1 MGMRSIIVKIANQCK
16 RVRINIILLYSLMRK
31 TAFLL
36 LSCILYLSIQASD
49 SLNIQ
54 LNKHSFNKGDTLDLA
69 CIIPD
74 FEKVKLNAASLHV
87 WIDHIGTGTRWKF
100 RYPFINGEA
109 QASLVLAQTLP
120 DGHYAVNLLVQKGY
134 FRLSGQLK
142 DKFEDE
148 NNINYLMVPKNKRT
162 YSETITLN
170 KDGFFRLKSTLFEDS
185 AYFIFSPIKK
195 NAKNNLKISIETP
208 LDSTFIPEMESRIWI
223 SVGNQKTLLNKEDS
237 AAYTFNMIT
246 NSGTDLLPN
255 VTVVSKYKKK
265 VEQYNDYYSSGL
277 FKRDE
282 AMIFDG
288 LEDETMA
295 RSMSILRFLEG
306 KVPGLIIEKDQESMV
321 EVARW
326 RGELTEIYLD
336 EFKVTPQD
344 IWIVSP
350 SDVAMVKVYRP
361 PAMLSPL
368 SGAAGAIAIYTKR
381 GEFADKSRSRHSFTV
396 KGYTPAETVWQ

>member
-1 MGMRSIIVKIANQCK
+1 
-16 RVRINIILLYSLMRK
+16 MRK
-31 TAFLL
+31 ILFLL
-36 LSCILYLSIQASD
+36 LAGLLFSKIQASD

-54 LNKHSFNKGDTLDLA
+54 LNKQSFKKGDTLDFS
-69 CIIPD
+69 CVIPD

-87 WIDHIGTGTRWKF
+87 WIDHIATGTRWKF

-109 QASLVLAQTLP
+109 QASLVLARTLP
-120 DGHYAVNLLVQKGY
+120 DGHFAVNFMVQKGY

-142 DKFEDE
+142 DKFDDE

-162 YSETITLN
+162 YMETINLN

-185 AYFIFSPIKK
+185 AYFVFTPVKK
-195 NAKNNLKISIETP
+195 NAKNNLNISIETP
-208 LDSTFIPEMESRIWI
+208 LDSSFIPEMESRLWI
-223 SVGNQKTLLNKEDS
+223 SVGNTKRAINKEDS
-237 AAYTFNMIT
+237 AAYAFNMIT
-246 NSGTDLLPN
+246 SSGTDLLPN
-255 VTVVSKYKKK
+255 VTVVGKYKKK
-265 VEQYNDYYSSGL
+265 IEQYDDYYSSGL
-277 FKRDE
+277 FKRDD

-288 LEDETMA
+288 IEDETMA

-306 KVPGLIIEKDQESMV
+306 KVPGLIIEKDQETMV
-321 EVARW
+321 EMARW
-326 RGELTEIYLD
+326 RGEPTEIYLD
-336 EFKVTPQD
+336 EFRVTPQD

-381 GEFADKSRSRHSFTV
+381 GEFAGKNRYKHSFTV
-396 KGYTPAETVWQ
+396 KGYTTATTVWQ

>member
-1 MGMRSIIVKIANQCK
+1 MNFYYI
-16 RVRINIILLYSLMRK
+16 LYSLMRK
-31 TAFLL
+31 ACFLL
-36 LSCILYLSIQASD
+36 LCCLLYLSIQASD
-49 SLNIQ
+49 SLYVQ
-54 LNKHSFNKGDTLDLA
+54 LNKQTFKKGDTLDFS
-69 CIIPD
+69 CVIPD

-87 WIDHIGTGTRWKF
+87 WIDHISTGTRWKF

-109 QASLVLAQTLP
+109 QAALVLAKTLP
-120 DGHYAVNLLVQKGY
+120 DGHFAVNFLVQKGY

-185 AYFIFSPIKK
+185 AYFVFSPVKK
-195 NAKNNLKISIETP
+195 NAKNNLNVSIETP

-223 SVGNQKTLLNKEDS
+223 TVGNQKRPMNKKDS
-237 AAYTFNMIT
+237 AAYAFNMISS
-246 NSGTDLLPN
+246 SGTDLLPN
-255 VTVVSKYKKK
+255 VTVVGKYKKK
-265 VEQYNDYYSSGL
+265 VEQYDDYYSSGP

-288 LEDETMA
+288 IEDATMA
-295 RSMSILRFLEG
+295 GSMSILRFLEG

-321 EVARW
+321 EMARW
-326 RGELTEIYLD
+326 RGEPTEIYLH
-336 EFKVTPQD
+336 EFRVSPQD

-381 GEFADKSRSRHSFTV
+381 GEFAGKNRFKHSFTV
-396 KGYTPAETVWQ
+396 KGYTPAEAVWQ

>member
-1 MGMRSIIVKIANQCK
+1 
-16 RVRINIILLYSLMRK
+16 MRK
-31 TAFLL
+31 LTLIWLF
-36 LSCILYLSIQASD
+36 CVFVSITQASD
-49 SLNIQ
+49 SLIIQ
-54 LNKHSFNKGDTLDLA
+54 INKQELKKGDTLDFS

-74 FEKVKLNAASLHV
+74 FEKAKLNAASLHV
-87 WIDHIGTGTRWKF
+87 WIDHISTGMRWKF

-109 QASLVLAQTLP
+109 QASLVLAKTLP
-120 DGHYAVNLLVQKGY
+120 NGHFAVNFMVQKGY

-162 YSETITLN
+162 YTETIALN
-170 KDGFFRLKSTLFEDS
+170 KDGHFRLKSTLFEDS
-185 AYFIFSPIKK
+185 AYFVFTPIKRS
-195 NAKNNLKISIETP
+195 AKNNLNISIETP
-208 LDSTFIPEMESRIWI
+208 LDSAFIPEMESRLWI
-223 SVGNQKTLLNKEDS
+223 SVGIPKRNMNKTDS
-237 AAYTFNMIT
+237 AAYAFNMT
-246 NSGTDLLPN
+246 ATSGTDLLPG
-255 VTVVSKYKKK
+255 VTVIGKYKKK
-265 VEQYNDYYSSGL
+265 VEQYDDYYSSGP

-282 AMIFDG
+282 AMVFDG

-306 KVPGLIIEKDQESMV
+306 KVPGLIVEKDQESMV
-321 EVARW
+321 EMARW
-326 RGELTEIYLD
+326 RGEPIEIYLD
-336 EFKVTPQD
+336 EFRVTPQD

-381 GEFADKSRSRHSFTV
+381 GEFAGKNRFKHSFTV

>member
-1 MGMRSIIVKIANQCK
+1 
-16 RVRINIILLYSLMRK
+16 MRK
-31 TAFLL
+31 ILFILITC
-36 LSCILYLSIQASD
+36 LSLSQIQAAD

-54 LNKHSFNKGDTLDLA
+54 LNKQSFKKGDTLDFS

-87 WIDHIGTGTRWKF
+87 WIDHISTGTRWKF

-109 QASLVLAQTLP
+109 QASLVLAKTLP
-120 DGHYAVNLLVQKGY
+120 DGHFAVNFMVQKGY

-142 DKFEDE
+142 DKFADE
-148 NNINYLMVPKNKRT
+148 NSINYLMVPKNKRT
-162 YSETITLN
+162 YMETIALN

-185 AYFIFSPIKK
+185 AYFVFTPVKK
-195 NAKNNLKISIETP
+195 NAKNNLNISIETP
-208 LDSTFIPEMESRIWI
+208 LDSSFIPEMESRIWI
-223 SVGNQKTLLNKEDS
+223 SVGSVKRAINKEDS
-237 AAYTFNMIT
+237 AAYAFNMIT
-246 NSGTDLLPN
+246 SSGTDLLPN
-255 VTVVSKYKKK
+255 VTVVGKYKKK
-265 VEQYNDYYSSGL
+265 VEQYDDYYSSGP

-288 LEDETMA
+288 IEDETMA

-306 KVPGLIIEKDQESMV
+306 KVPGLIIEKDQETMV
-321 EVARW
+321 EMARW
-326 RGELTEIYLD
+326 RGEPAEIYLD
-336 EFKVTPQD
+336 EFRVTPQD

-381 GEFADKSRSRHSFTV
+381 GEFAGENRFKHSFTV
-396 KGYTPAETVWQ
+396 KGYTPVETIWQ

>member
-1 MGMRSIIVKIANQCK
+1 MLSC
-16 RVRINIILLYSLMRK
+16 LLYLN
-31 TAFLL
+31 
-36 LSCILYLSIQASD
+36 IQASD
-49 SLNIQ
+49 SLYVQ
-54 LNKHSFNKGDTLDLA
+54 LNKQNFKKGDTLDFS
-69 CIIPD
+69 CVIPD
-74 FEKVKLNAASLHV
+74 FEKAKLNAASLHV
-87 WIDHIGTGTRWKF
+87 WIDHISTGTRWKF

-109 QASLVLAQTLP
+109 QAALVLAKTLP
-120 DGHYAVNLLVQKGY
+120 DGHFAVNFLVQKGY

-142 DKFEDE
+142 EKFEDE

-185 AYFIFSPIKK
+185 AYFVFSPVKK
-195 NAKNNLKISIETP
+195 NAKNNLNISIETP
-208 LDSTFIPEMESRIWI
+208 LDSTFIPEMETRIWI
-223 SVGNQKTLLNKEDS
+223 TVGNQKRPMNKEDS
-237 AAYTFNMIT
+237 AAYAFNMISS
-246 NSGTDLLPN
+246 SGTDLLPN
-255 VTVVSKYKKK
+255 VTVVGKYKKK
-265 VEQYNDYYSSGL
+265 VEQYDDYYSSGP

-288 LEDETMA
+288 IEDETMA

-306 KVPGLIIEKDQESMV
+306 KVPGLIVEKDQESMV
-321 EVARW
+321 EMARW
-326 RGELTEIYLD
+326 RGEPTEIYLD
-336 EFKVTPQD
+336 EFRVSPQD

-381 GEFADKSRSRHSFTV
+381 GEFAGKNRFKHSFTV
-396 KGYTPAETVWQ
+396 KEYTPAEAVWQ

>member
-1 MGMRSIIVKIANQCK
+1 
-16 RVRINIILLYSLMRK
+16 MRK
-31 TAFLL
+31 ILFILITC
-36 LSCILYLSIQASD
+36 LSLSQIQAAD
-49 SLNIQ
+49 SLSIQ
-54 LNKHSFNKGDTLDLA
+54 LNKQSFKKGDTLDFS

-87 WIDHIGTGTRWKF
+87 WIDHISTGTRWKF

-109 QASLVLAQTLP
+109 QASLVLAKTLP
-120 DGHYAVNLLVQKGY
+120 DGHFAVNFMVQKGY

-142 DKFEDE
+142 DKFADE
-148 NNINYLMVPKNKRT
+148 NSINYLMIPKNKRT
-162 YSETITLN
+162 YMETIALN

-185 AYFIFSPIKK
+185 AYFIFTPVKK
-195 NAKNNLKISIETP
+195 NAKNNLNISIETP
-208 LDSTFIPEMESRIWI
+208 LDSSFIPEMESRIWI
-223 SVGNQKTLLNKEDS
+223 SVGSVKRAINKEDS
-237 AAYTFNMIT
+237 AAYAFNMIT
-246 NSGTDLLPN
+246 SSGTDLLPN
-255 VTVVSKYKKK
+255 VTVVGKYKKK
-265 VEQYNDYYSSGL
+265 VEQYDDYYSSGP

-288 LEDETMA
+288 IEDETMA

-306 KVPGLIIEKDQESMV
+306 KVPGLIIEKDQETMV
-321 EVARW
+321 EMARW
-326 RGELTEIYLD
+326 RGEPAEIYLD
-336 EFKVTPQD
+336 EFRVTPQD

-381 GEFADKSRSRHSFTV
+381 GEFAGKNRFKHSFTV
-396 KGYTPAETVWQ
+396 KGYTPVETIWQ

>member
-1 MGMRSIIVKIANQCK
+1 
-16 RVRINIILLYSLMRK
+16 MRK
-31 TAFLL
+31 TCFLV
-36 LSCILYLSIQASD
+36 LSCVLYLNIQASD
-49 SLNIQ
+49 SLYVQ
-54 LNKHSFNKGDTLDLA
+54 LNKQTFKKGDTLDFS
-69 CIIPD
+69 CVIPD
-74 FEKVKLNAASLHV
+74 FEKAKLNAASLHV
-87 WIDHIGTGTRWKF
+87 WIDHISTGTRWKF

-109 QASLVLAQTLP
+109 QAALVLAKTLP
-120 DGHYAVNLLVQKGY
+120 DGHFAVNFLVQKGY

-185 AYFIFSPIKK
+185 AYFIFSPVKK
-195 NAKNNLKISIETP
+195 NAKNNLNISIETP

-223 SVGNQKTLLNKEDS
+223 TVGNQKRPINKEDS
-237 AAYTFNMIT
+237 AAYAFNMIT
-246 NSGTDLLPN
+246 SSGTDLLPN
-255 VTVVSKYKKK
+255 VTVVGKYKKK
-265 VEQYNDYYSSGL
+265 VEQYDDYYSSGP

-288 LEDETMA
+288 IEDETMA

-306 KVPGLIIEKDQESMV
+306 KVPGLIIEKDQETMV
-321 EVARW
+321 ELARW
-326 RGELTEIYLD
+326 RGEPTEIYLD
-336 EFKVTPQD
+336 EFRVSPQD

-381 GEFADKSRSRHSFTV
+381 GEFAGKNRFKHSFTV
-396 KGYTPAETVWQ
+396 KGYTPAEAVWE